1 MLRRNQR
8 TVRVMFLVGIAMF
21 AVSGCD
27 SFHWGKTGVD
37 GDWKG
42 QMVSEAS
49 SDDGATRSARSNE
62 QPRRILLRLEESSG
76 IVQGRIAHSSDLIA
90 FRQVDDGGYRNVS
103 TQAVTGTLD
112 GSRIRIR
119 FSAGGGRTSEV
130 DAVLNGRVIAGS
142 YVTHGSA
149 DDADETTSGRFEIER
164 F

>member
-1 MLRRNQR
+1 MLWGNQR
-8 TVRVMFLVGIAMF
+8 TVRVMFLVGITMC

-27 SFHWGKTGVD
+27 SLGWGKTGVD

-42 QMVSEAS
+42 QMVSEAK
-49 SDDGATRSARSNE
+49 SDDGATRSARSYHNA
-62 QPRRILLRLEESSG
+62 RRVLLSLEESAG
-76 IVQGRIAHSSDLIA
+76 HVRGRIAYSSDAIA
-90 FRQVDDGGYRNVS
+90 FRQADNAGYRNVS

-142 YVTHGSA
+142 FVTHGAA

>member
-8 TVRVMFLVGIAMF
+8 TVRAMFLVGMAMF
-21 AVSGCD
+21 VVSGCD
-27 SFHWGKTGVD
+27 SFGWGKTGVH
-37 GDWKG
+37 GNWKG
-42 QMVSEAS
+42 QMVSGAS
-49 SDDGATRSARSNE
+49 SDDGATRNARSNE
-62 QPRRILLRLEESSG
+62 PPRRILLRLEESAG
-76 IVQGRIAHSSDLIA
+76 IVQGRIAHSSDVIA
-90 FRQVDDGGYRNVS
+90 FRKIDDGGYRNVS

-142 YVTHGSA
+142 YVTYGAA
-149 DDADETTSGRFEIER
+149 DDADETTSGRFEIEK

>member
-1 MLRRNQR
+1 MLWGNQR
-8 TVRVMFLVGIAMF
+8 TDRVMFLVGMAVF

-62 QPRRILLRLEESSG
+62 QPRRILLRLEESAG
-76 IVQGRIAHSSDLIA
+76 IVQGRIAHSSDVIA
-90 FRQVDDGGYRNVS
+90 FRQIDDGGYRNVS
-103 TQAVTGTLD
+103 TQVVTGTLD
-112 GSRIRIR
+112 GSRIRFR
-119 FSAGGGRTSEV
+119 FSAGVGRTSEV

-142 YVTHGSA
+142 YVTHGAA

>member
-8 TVRVMFLVGIAMF
+8 TVRVMFLVGMAMF
-21 AVSGCD
+21 VVSGCD
-27 SFHWGKTGVD
+27 SLGWGKTGVD

-49 SDDGATRSARSNE
+49 SDDGATRSARSYDNA
-62 QPRRILLRLEESSG
+62 RRILLSLEESAG
-76 IVQGRIAHSSDLIA
+76 LVRGRIAYSSDVIA
-90 FRQVDDGGYRNVS
+90 FRQADNAGNRNVS

-142 YVTHGSA
+142 YVTHGTA
-149 DDADETTSGRFEIER
+149 DDSDATTSGRFEIER

>member
-1 MLRRNQR
+1 MLRLNQR
-8 TVRVMFLVGIAMF
+8 TVRVMFLAGMAMF

-27 SFHWGKTGVD
+27 SFEWGKTGVN

-42 QMVSEAS
+42 QMVSESS
-49 SDDGATRSARSNE
+49 SDDGSTRSARSTE
-62 QPRRILLRLEESSG
+62 QTRRILLRLEESSG
-76 IVQGRIAHSSDLIA
+76 IVQGRIAHSSDVIA
-90 FRQVDDGGYRNVS
+90 FRQIDDGGYRNVL
-103 TQAVTGTLD
+103 TQAVAGTLD

-119 FSAGGGRTSEV
+119 FLAGGGKTSEV

>member
-8 TVRVMFLVGIAMF
+8 SVRIMFLVGMAMF

-76 IVQGRIAHSSDLIA
+76 IVQGRIAHSSDVIA
-90 FRQVDDGGYRNVS
+90 FRQIDDGGYRNVS